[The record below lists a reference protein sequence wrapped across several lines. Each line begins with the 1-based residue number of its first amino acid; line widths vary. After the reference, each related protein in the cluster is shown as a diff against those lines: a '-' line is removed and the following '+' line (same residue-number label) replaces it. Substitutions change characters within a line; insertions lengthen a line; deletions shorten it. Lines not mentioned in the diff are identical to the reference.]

1 MPRDAPTGACGW
13 SDCGRLDR
21 AAARRDEPG
30 PETTR
35 SGAHPSPLH
44 DPRRPQ
50 EPRTRAEP
58 SPLRRRGGRSAAAR
72 DQATARGGG
81 AVRRR
86 QTPGAR
92 RPRAGRGEDARG
104 VPPRRGRPR
113 GDPSRRAGGHRPRRQ
128 GLGQAHGAGDAQIQR
143 PGGWQ
148 AGEPDR
154 PPGPGGARMS
164 VAGGVAPSVLDTLE
178 FPAALER
185 VAAHAAGP
193 LGAARVRGRT
203 PATDP
208 EPVRA
213 ALAQVAELA
222 ALLLHDD
229 AIRAEPVP
237 DLGPALE
244 LLAVAGSALEGV
256 QLAALTRALA
266 GARLTAAELAR
277 LARDAPRTAALR
289 VDPPPK
295 EIETRLAR
303 SLDAEGVVLDAAS
316 RSLARA
322 RQGVREARQRLV
334 ARLDAMLGALD
345 PTDRAPD
352 AAVTLRGGRY
362 VIPIRSTARARVG
375 GIVHDES
382 ATRSTVFVEPPEVIE
397 LGNALRAAETEE
409 QREVLRVLREL
420 TDLLRPHR
428 AALAAAWEMCIA
440 FDDLCARARYAVEVN
455 GFAPAI
461 GTGPLAIRNGR
472 HPLLVGGETPV
483 VPFDLVL
490 APDEVTILVS
500 GPNTGGKTVLIKAVG
515 LLCLMAQSGII
526 PPLGPQSTLP
536 VFDAVFAD
544 IGDRQSIAASLST
557 FSAHVAALRDL
568 LEHAQAGSLALLD
581 EIGSGTDPAEGGALA
596 AAVLR
601 TLTRRRVVTLAT
613 THLGALKQLAAQTV
627 GIVNASLQ
635 FEAETLTPTYRLL
648 KGVPGRS
655 YGLAIARRLGIAADV
670 LDMAERAVPDAER
683 ALDALLATVETRAR
697 ELETK
702 ERELAERDTALREDA
717 ARIDARAEE
726 VARREREVKTRRS
739 EERREAR
746 EQARAYLLEARKK
759 VEDALGRARAA
770 VDEATAREARRLV
783 EKAIDET
790 AGETTG
796 EKAKEGWMSLEELKR
811 ARRGSASPNLPQPP
825 PTSTAP
831 SLTAATEISLIGL
844 RVSEAEPLLVKA
856 LDDAVLADLPYL
868 RVVHGKGTG
877 ALRVLLHNVLSADAR
892 VQRVGLAP
900 PNLRGHVH

>member
-1 MPRDAPTGACGW
+1 
-13 SDCGRLDR
+13 
-21 AAARRDEPG
+21 
-30 PETTR
+30 
-35 SGAHPSPLH
+35 
-44 DPRRPQ
+44 
-50 EPRTRAEP
+50 
-58 SPLRRRGGRSAAAR
+58 
-72 DQATARGGG
+72 
-81 AVRRR
+81 
-86 QTPGAR
+86 
-92 RPRAGRGEDARG
+92 
-104 VPPRRGRPR
+104 
-113 GDPSRRAGGHRPRRQ
+113 
-128 GLGQAHGAGDAQIQR
+128 
-143 PGGWQ
+143 
-148 AGEPDR
+148 
-154 PPGPGGARMS
+154 MS

-185 VAAHAAGP
+185 VSAHAAGP

-203 PATDP
+203 PAADA
-208 EPVRA
+208 EAIRA

-237 DLGPALE
+237 DIGPPLE

-256 QLAALTRALA
+256 QLVVLTRALA
-266 GARLTAAELAR
+266 AARLTAAELAR

-295 EIETRLAR
+295 EIETRLAH

-397 LGNALRAAETEE
+397 LGNALRAAEAEE

-420 TDLLRPHR
+420 TDLVRPQR

-461 GTGPLAIRNGR
+461 GAGPLAIRNGR
-472 HPLLVGGETPV
+472 HPLLVPSSPRLVSSPSPGGRGGQGVRTDGTERGSGGEDA

-557 FSAHVAALRDL
+557 FSAHVAALRDI
-568 LEHAQAGSLALLD
+568 LEHATAGSLVLLD

-655 YGLAIARRLGIAADV
+655 YGLAIARRLGVPTDV
-670 LDMAERAVPDAER
+670 LDLAERAVPDAER
-683 ALDALLATVETRAR
+683 ALDALLATVEARAR
-697 ELETK
+697 ELEAK
-702 ERELAERDTALREDA
+702 QRELAERDTALREDA
-717 ARIDARAEE
+717 ARVDARAEDL
-726 VARREREVKTRRS
+726 ARREREVTTRAQAL
-739 EERREAR
+739 EREAR
-746 EQARAYLLEARKK
+746 EQTRAYLLEARRK
-759 VEDALGRARAA
+759 VEEALGRARAA
-770 VDEATAREARRLV
+770 VDEATAREARRLL
-783 EKAIDET
+783 ET
-790 AGETTG
+790 AIEETELP
-796 EKAKEGWMSLEELKR
+796 EKGNVKRETWLSLEELRRLKQEPSDAPR
-811 ARRGSASPNLPQPP
+811 RVPRPAGPARGAER
-825 PTSTAP
+825 PTA
-831 SLTAATEISLIGL
+831 TAASEISLRGL
-844 RVSEAEPLLVKA
+844 RLDEAEPMLVRA
-856 LDDAVLADLPYL
+856 LDDAVAADLPYL
-868 RVVHGKGTG
+868 RVIHGKGTG
-877 ALRVLLHNVLSADAR
+877 AVRKLVHELLSADPR
-892 VQRVGLAP
+892 VKRFGFAP
-900 PNLRGHVH
+900 ANQGGHGVTIVEFTA